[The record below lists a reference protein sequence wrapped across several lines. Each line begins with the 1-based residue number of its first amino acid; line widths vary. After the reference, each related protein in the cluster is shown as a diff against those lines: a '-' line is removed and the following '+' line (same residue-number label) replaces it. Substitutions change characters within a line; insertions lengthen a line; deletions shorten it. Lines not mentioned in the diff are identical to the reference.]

1 MSSRTVVAKLQATAR
16 EVRELHID
24 TAAKIKLVRALCAL
38 LKECDS
44 RFDPDR
50 FSQACFGE
58 DW

>member
-1 MSSRTVVAKLQATAR
+1 MSSRTVVAKLQETAR
-16 EVRELHID
+16 TIRELPLDIAD
-24 TAAKIKLVRALCAL
+24 KVKLVNSLCAL